1 MSDERR
7 DGAAESWLERNL
19 VPAMVIGLGLVGLGA
34 WAIMRN
40 DAAPARIVA
49 PRPPVVADQREAY
62 DMAPS
67 LLSVP
72 VRISIRTLLDE
83 VESAVPTEWGS
94 PEAVLTDSTAQLSTT
109 VEYSL
114 EATYDLPLLP
124 DLNLGCGTGD
134 GPKPRLAVSISSPIA
149 LAQDWSLVTEARV
162 DRVSA
167 ASSEERD
174 RCEVTFAG
182 FDVTGRMEEAARTFL
197 QDHTSTIDS
206 IVAAADLRAS
216 FVSWW
221 DVLREPIELD
231 DNVWLEIRPVEIE
244 RGLIRG
250 SGDVVEVDANLRARP
265 RVLLGDRPPI
275 WETELP
281 SLGQGSG
288 DGELDILIEAEA
300 EYPTASRRLNEEL
313 GGVEVEGAGQ
323 RIELVSVEIY
333 GIGGGQIA
341 VGVTVRG
348 DLEGELFLVGTP
360 SYDTEASQ
368 VYVPD
373 LEFSVETNNLLVSGA
388 SRALNRRLEAV
399 LRERARWSVDEV
411 VTWAADR
418 LREGLNRDLA
428 DGVTLSGSVGEVE
441 IIRVDALTQG
451 LLVSASGSAQA
462 TLTVDR

>member
-1 MSDERR
+1 
-7 DGAAESWLERNL
+7 
-19 VPAMVIGLGLVGLGA
+19 
-34 WAIMRN
+34 
-40 DAAPARIVA
+40 
-49 PRPPVVADQREAY
+49 
-62 DMAPS
+62 MAPS

-83 VESAVPTEWGS
+83 VESAVPVEWGS
-94 PEAVLTDSTAQLSTT
+94 PEEPIQVPEHGRTDAAVALARAPFDAVLSDSTARLSTI

-134 GPKPRLAVSISSPIA
+134 GPRPRLSVSISSPIT
-149 LAQDWSLVTEARV
+149 LTRDWSLATAARV
-162 DRVSA
+162 DQVSA

-182 FDVTGRMEEAARTFL
+182 FDVTGRMEEAVRTFL

-231 DNVWLEIRPVEIE
+231 DNVWLEIRPIGIQ

-250 SGDVVEVDANLRARP
+250 SGDVVEVAANLRARP
-265 RVLLGDRPPI
+265 RVLLGDRPPT

-281 SLGQGSG
+281 MLGEGAG

-300 EYPTASRRLNEEL
+300 EYPTASRRLDEEL
-313 GGVEVEGAGQ
+313 AGVEVEGAGQ
-323 RIELVSVEIY
+323 RLELVSLELY
-333 GIGGGQIA
+333 GIGGGRIA
-341 VGVTVRG
+341 VGVNVRG
-348 DLEGELFLVGTP
+348 DLDGELFLVGTP
-360 SYDTEASQ
+360 SYDTSLGE

-388 SRALNRRLEAV
+388 SRALNRRLEAL
-399 LRERARWSVDEV
+399 LRERARWPVDEV

-418 LREGLNRDLA
+418 LREGLNRELA
-428 DGVTLSGSVGEVE
+428 DGVTLSGSVGRVE
-441 IIRVDALTQG
+441 IIRVDALTEG
-451 LLVSASGSAQA
+451 LLVSASGSAEA
-462 TLTVDR
+462 TLTVDRGN